1 MDTFPLIAGLLAYV
15 LLGRFVMRCLAGMP
29 RELLFAGLNL
39 AGVFFFLFYGGHEHF
54 VLRFMLYVV
63 FVAGFYL
70 ALQIFGARRG
80 LWPWLAFAAPIAAL
94 IVVRYVPGDVYV
106 ALGHAL
112 GKTWRGVPQMI
123 GISYLAFR
131 CSRLVLEVRNGVVK
145 KPNFLEYLNFAFFL
159 PTMSVG
165 PINTYAN
172 FRRGF
177 AARIAVAATPS
188 SPGNFGA
195 ANVFARLFGRRGVA
209 ATPVAGFPYEVPVG
223 RAALRILV
231 GAVKYQF
238 LGNLCG
244 QLTYSGLLLDDHP
257 HPWMDLPVAM
267 LFFYLYLYLN
277 FSGFCDMAIGAAALI
292 GIPVPEN
299 FDNPFAARNVKDF
312 WNRWHI
318 TLSTWMRDVVFSPLS
333 KFLVGKLGVKLADHA
348 IALTI
353 LATFLLIGIWHGVGW
368 NYALFGLAQALGVAT
383 VHYYTIFLKKRLGR
397 EGFKAYNENRWIHSV
412 GVVIT
417 FCYYALTLFLFA
429 NTFTE
434 MKQIFSIMR

>member
-1 MDTFPLIAGLLAYV
+1 MATNYLLAGLLAYV
-15 LLGRFVMRCLAGMP
+15 LTARLVMRGLSGVP
-29 RELLFAGLNL
+29 REFIFAVLNI
-39 AGVFFFLFYGGHEHF
+39 AGVFLFLFYGGKEHF
-54 VLRFMLYVV
+54 VLRFGIYVALIIGLYLVLWL
-63 FVAGFYL
+63 FAE
-70 ALQIFGARRG
+70 RRG
-80 LWPWLAFAAPIAAL
+80 SWPWLAFFAPIAAL
-94 IVVRYVPGDVYV
+94 IVVRYVPGEWYV

-112 GKTWRGVPQMI
+112 GESWRGVPNMI

-159 PTMSVG
+159 PTMPVG

-177 AARIAVAATPS
+177 AAR
-188 SPGNFGA
+188 
-195 ANVFARLFGRRGVA
+195 
-209 ATPVAGFPYEVPVG
+209 YEVPVG

-238 LGNLCG
+238 LGNLCN

-257 HPWMDLPVAM
+257 HHWMDLPVAM

-299 FDNPFAARNVKDF
+299 FDRPFAARNVKDF

-318 TLSTWMRDVVFSPLS
+318 TLSVWMRDVVFSPLS
-333 KFLVGKLGVKLADHA
+333 KFFVSKFGIVLADHA

-353 LATFLLIGIWHGVGW
+353 TIVFLLVGVWHGCGW
-368 NYALFGLAQALGVAT
+368 NFAAYGAVHALGVVAN
-383 VHYYTIFLKKRLGR
+383 HYYTIFLKKKLGR
-397 EGFKAYNENRWIHSV
+397 DGFKAYNENRWIRAV
-412 GVVIT
+412 AVVLT
-417 FCYYALTLFLFA
+417 FCYCGASLIFFA
-429 NTFTE
+429 NTFP
-434 MKQIFSIMR
+434 QIIDIFAILR